1 MKNES
6 KQMTPIMIARESN
19 TIVVSITGQPELRK
33 TSFSTTAKRPI
44 NSLKKGK
51 KTRYMT
57 SIMIA
62 KEPNTIFKP

>member
-1 MKNES
+1 MKNDP

-33 TSFSTTAKRPI
+33 KSFSTTAKRPI

-51 KTRYMT
+51 KNEVHDINNDRKRDKYY
-57 SIMIA
+57 
-62 KEPNTIFKP
+62 F